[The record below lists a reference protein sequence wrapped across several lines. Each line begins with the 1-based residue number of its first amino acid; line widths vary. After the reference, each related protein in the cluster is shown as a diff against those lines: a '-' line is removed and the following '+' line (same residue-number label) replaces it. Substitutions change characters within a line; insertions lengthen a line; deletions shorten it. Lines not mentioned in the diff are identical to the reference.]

1 MGLGNARRKGLRE
14 ISQLYFVHIM
24 TVLSSTASVEEESSD
39 SVPLGGNR
47 LRALF
52 KRPEFMIRGPQE
64 RSSSVYAEVGLVK
77 GPESRAEQR
86 ESKKR

>member
-1 MGLGNARRKGLRE
+1 MPEEKVSERLV
-14 ISQLYFVHIM
+14 SYTSYTIM

-64 RSSSVYAEVGLVK
+64 RSSLVYV
-77 GPESRAEQR
+77 
-86 ESKKR
+86 